1 MFNFGMIQPTP
12 THNAFVHGA
21 YACNG
26 QLNGAQV
33 MIMQSQESADNVI
46 KSFEEYL
53 SAGFGIET
61 ALTQA
66 YMENNVSE
74 NDLTDFDKERI
85 KRKVEEASAGCF
97 SGWWY

>member
-12 THNAFVHGA
+12 THNAFSHGA

-26 QLNGAQV
+26 QLNGMQA

-46 KSFEEYL
+46 KSFEQYL
-53 SAGFGIET
+53 SAGFGTEA

-66 YMENNVSE
+66 YMANNVSE

-85 KRKVEEASAGCF
+85 KRKVEDAAATNF
-97 SGWWY
+97 GWGWR

>member
-1 MFNFGMIQPTP
+1 MFISGMIQPTS
-12 THNAFVHGA
+12 THNAFSHGA

-26 QLNGAQV
+26 QLNGAQA
-33 MIMQSQESADNVI
+33 MIMQSQESTDNVI
-46 KSFEEYL
+46 ESFEQYL
-53 SAGFGIET
+53 NAGFGIEA

-85 KRKVEEASAGCF
+85 KRKIENATNF
-97 SGWWY
+97 GWSWR

>member
-1 MFNFGMIQPTP
+1 MFSFGMIQPTP
-12 THNAFVHGA
+12 THNAFSHGA

-26 QLNGAQV
+26 QLNGMQA
-33 MIMQSQESADNVI
+33 MIMQSQEDVDNVI
-46 KSFEEYL
+46 ESFEQYL
-53 SAGFGIET
+53 NAGFGIEA

-85 KRKVEEASAGCF
+85 KRKIENATNF
-97 SGWWY
+97 GWSWR

>member
-1 MFNFGMIQPTP
+1 MFNFGMMQPTP
-12 THNAFVHGA
+12 THNAFSHGA

-26 QLNGAQV
+26 LLNGAQV

-46 KSFEEYL
+46 KSFEQYL
-53 SAGFGIET
+53 SAGFGAEA

-66 YMENNVSE
+66 YIVNNVSE

-85 KRKVEEASAGCF
+85 KRKVEDVTNF
-97 SGWWY
+97 GWDWR

>member
-1 MFNFGMIQPTP
+1 MFSFGMIQPTP
-12 THNAFVHGA
+12 THNAFSHGA

-26 QLNGAQV
+26 QLNGMQA
-33 MIMQSQESADNVI
+33 MIMQSQESTDNVI
-46 KSFEEYL
+46 KSFEQYL
-53 SAGFGIET
+53 SAGFGIEA

-85 KRKVEEASAGCF
+85 KRKIENATNF
-97 SGWWY
+97 GWSWR

>member
-1 MFNFGMIQPTP
+1 MFSFGMIQPTP
-12 THNAFVHGA
+12 THNAFSHGT

-26 QLNGAQV
+26 QLDGMQT
-33 MIMQSQESADNVI
+33 MIMQSQESTDNVI
-46 KSFEEYL
+46 KSFEQYL
-53 SAGFGIET
+53 SAGFGIEA

-85 KRKVEEASAGCF
+85 KRKIENVTNF
-97 SGWWY
+97 GWSWR

>member
-1 MFNFGMIQPTP
+1 MFSFGMIQPTP
-12 THNAFVHGA
+12 THNAFSHGA

-26 QLNGAQV
+26 LLNGAQA
-33 MIMQSQESADNVI
+33 MIMQSQESTDNVI
-46 KSFEEYL
+46 KSFEQYL
-53 SAGFGIET
+53 SAGFGIEA

-85 KRKVEEASAGCF
+85 KRKIENATNF
-97 SGWWY
+97 GWSWR

>member
-12 THNAFVHGA
+12 THNAFSHGA

-26 QLNGAQV
+26 QLNGMQS

-46 KSFEEYL
+46 KSFEQYL
-53 SAGFGIET
+53 NARFDANT

-66 YMENNVSE
+66 YMVNNVSD

-85 KRKVEEASAGCF
+85 KRKVEETTDINF
-97 SGWWY
+97 GWNWR

>member
-1 MFNFGMIQPTP
+1 MFISGMIQPTP
-12 THNAFVHGA
+12 THNAFSHGA

-26 QLNGAQV
+26 QLNGAQA
-33 MIMQSQESADNVI
+33 MIMQSQESTDNVI
-46 KSFEEYL
+46 ESFEQYL
-53 SAGFGIET
+53 KAGFGIEA

-85 KRKVEEASAGCF
+85 KRKIENATNF
-97 SGWWY
+97 GWSWR

>member
-1 MFNFGMIQPTP
+1 MFSFGMIQPTP
-12 THNAFVHGA
+12 THNAFSHGA

-26 QLNGAQV
+26 LLNGAQA
-33 MIMQSQESADNVI
+33 MIMQSQESTDNVI
-46 KSFEEYL
+46 ESFEQYL
-53 SAGFGIET
+53 NAGFGIEA

-85 KRKVEEASAGCF
+85 ERKIENATNF
-97 SGWWY
+97 GWSWR

>member
-1 MFNFGMIQPTP
+1 MFSFGMIQPTP

-26 QLNGAQV
+26 LLNGAQA

-46 KSFEEYL
+46 KSFEQYL
-53 SAGFGIET
+53 SAGFGIEA

-85 KRKVEEASAGCF
+85 KRKIENATNF
-97 SGWWY
+97 GWSWR

>member
-1 MFNFGMIQPTP
+1 MFISGMIQHTP
-12 THNAFVHGA
+12 THNAFSHGA

-26 QLNGAQV
+26 QLNGAQA
-33 MIMQSQESADNVI
+33 MIMQSQESTDNVI
-46 KSFEEYL
+46 ESFEQYL
-53 SAGFGIET
+53 KAGFGIEA

-85 KRKVEEASAGCF
+85 KRKIENATNF
-97 SGWWY
+97 GWSWR